1 MFEHPDV
8 VCPYCTAEPWE
19 NCVTAS
25 YDERSAH
32 QLRLQLSQQP
42 RLERDHRFSKIVYI
56 TTCSDCDGPVWVD
69 KYGFIEEHPVPRK
82 AVWCEGSLL
91 RDLDAQGS
99 DLHFT
104 TMSAG
109 AFEMNRSKH

>member
-1 MFEHPDV
+1 MFEHPPL
-8 VCPYCTAEPWE
+8 VCPYCWVETWE
-19 NCVTAS
+19 NCHTAKL
-25 YDERSAH
+25 DERAPH
-32 QLRLQLSQQP
+32 KLRLQLAELD
-42 RLERDHRFSKIVYI
+42 RLDRDHRFSKVVYI
-56 TTCSDCDGPVWVD
+56 TTCTDCGAPVWVD

-104 TMSAG
+104 AVAAG
-109 AFEMNRSKH
+109 AWEMNRSKH